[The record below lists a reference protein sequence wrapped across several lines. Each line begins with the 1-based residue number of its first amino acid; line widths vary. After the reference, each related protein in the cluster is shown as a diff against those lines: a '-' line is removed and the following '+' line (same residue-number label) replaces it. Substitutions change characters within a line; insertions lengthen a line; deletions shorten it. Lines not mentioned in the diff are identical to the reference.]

1 MYLTYEEYTNMGGT
15 LEETAFENYEFEA
28 RSLIDWYT
36 FHRLD
41 NEETYPEAVKRC
53 MYALIQLAELKA
65 SALKLG
71 MQPQE
76 SSSSTSVEGLPY
88 VASQSNDGVS
98 ISYNVLS
105 ASEMFKLLNSKEAG
119 NVVEDTIKRYLN
131 GVKNSLGR
139 LLLFRGFYPNE

>member
-36 FHRLD
+36 FRRLD

-76 SSSSTSVEGLPY
+76 FSSSTSVEGLPY